1 MLPDHCHRPLSLT
14 QVINSAF
21 ELLLDCCCGTFWF
34 FQVFVWIPFSV
45 VSGCNWDAA
54 AARHRLECWCR
65 RLQFRRCQ
73 SPHKPRLYSHE
84 VRAQCAVMSV
94 HPKASE
100 KTSVTKSGQHVHG
113 APPRCVAFLLQGL
126 EPRSGLKRLLRQDR
140 MHGRI
145 GCCSRNSLSAIM
157 WHGFKL
163 LCDMISNSLFQ
174 PVTATHVRRNRWNP
188 YVPWSE
194 ESVTARELGLSA
206 IPKYSSYL
214 RPATFDLSDASF
226 RWRMAQQRC
235 SNSILTICCR
245 GESVPIVL
253 LPVKG
258 YLTSPERHSV
268 KATSK
273 DCWCDLCDR
282 EGKKEVMMVTEQ

>member
-1 MLPDHCHRPLSLT
+1 
-14 QVINSAF
+14 
-21 ELLLDCCCGTFWF
+21 
-34 FQVFVWIPFSV
+34 
-45 VSGCNWDAA
+45 
-54 AARHRLECWCR
+54 
-65 RLQFRRCQ
+65 
-73 SPHKPRLYSHE
+73 
-84 VRAQCAVMSV
+84 
-94 HPKASE
+94 
-100 KTSVTKSGQHVHG
+100 
-113 APPRCVAFLLQGL
+113 
-126 EPRSGLKRLLRQDR
+126 

-188 YVPWSE
+188 YVAWSE

-253 LPVKG
+253 LPVLEGLPDLSWETQCKG
-258 YLTSPERHSV
+258 YFKRLLVWSV
-268 KATSK
+268 WSWRQKGGDDGHWAVAAAA
-273 DCWCDLCDR
+273 L
-282 EGKKEVMMVTEQ
+282 